1 MPGGLDIY
9 KRVCT
14 LMGLILNE
22 SLRGKKKNTCFFQQ
36 NGMVYHICTRQCK
49 MFLPPLTTGDF
60 IWKVLI
66 YVVLYCCFGFF

>member
-22 SLRGKKKNTCFFQQ
+22 SLRGKKKKTPASFS
-36 NGMVYHICTRQCK
+36 K
-49 MFLPPLTTGDF
+49 MEWF
-60 IWKVLI
+60 II
-66 YVVLYCCFGFF
+66 YVPGSAKCSYLL